1 MDGDEQPA
9 PIRQLGD
16 IVEIRFL
23 LAIERQDF
31 SARTTAQRHGE
42 ESESV
47 TASEDELTSD
57 SPHAAS
63 GTRKI
68 ARHCANLRRLA
79 AIDTNSPNFAVAHE
93 RDLTAVR

>member
-23 LAIERQDF
+23 LTIERQDF
-31 SARTTAQRHGE
+31 SARATVQRHGE
-42 ESESV
+42 KSEAV
-47 TASEDELTSD
+47 TTSEDELTSVR
-57 SPHAAS
+57 PHAAS

-68 ARHCANLRRLA
+68 AGHCANLCRLA
-79 AIDTNSPNFAVAHE
+79 AIDTNSP
-93 RDLTAVR
+93 DLPSRTNAT